1 MSFDLEN
8 YRMSLEG
15 LKILMVDLS
24 EIHDHIRELC
34 SETPSQL
41 HRATL
46 ESFGAD
52 LRRAHQQAEISLA
65 AIRAKL
71 REDKASISAL
81 AKCYRQDHYVYGK
94 SKSAPNDPES
104 SNIPDPCTT
113 GYAWI
118 AQGLNARKSKP
129 ASQSSNLP

>member
-1 MSFDLEN
+1 MLNPGERPPPIQLKTMSFDLEN

-65 AIRAKL
+65 AIRANL

-94 SKSAPNDPES
+94 SKKLPIDPS
-104 SNIPDPCTT
+104 
-113 GYAWI
+113 
-118 AQGLNARKSKP
+118 P
-129 ASQSSNLP
+129 AALHRLVNEDRYQD